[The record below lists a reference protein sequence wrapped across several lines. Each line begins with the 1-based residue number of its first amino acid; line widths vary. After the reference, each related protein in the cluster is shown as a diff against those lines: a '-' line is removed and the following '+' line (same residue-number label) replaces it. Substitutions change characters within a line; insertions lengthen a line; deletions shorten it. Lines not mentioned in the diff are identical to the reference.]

1 MNRLYDDMIS
11 TADSFAVNFSDRG
24 TFDYSF
30 DSLTLAE
37 ELLDEMADYIFED
50 DEAVYNA
57 STMIGAYVFETVRR
71 NLGGEYVWLQKEEQP
86 NAEGVCSYGCISIRP
101 QGDIPLRPDYY
112 CNSNRFF

>member
-11 TADSFAVNFSDRG
+11 TADSFVVNFSDRG

-37 ELLDEMADYIFED
+37 ELLDEMADYMFED

-57 STMIGAYVFETVRR
+57 STMIGAYVFETVAEIWAANTYGSRR
-71 NLGGEYVWLQKEEQP
+71 K
-86 NAEGVCSYGCISIRP
+86 SSRIS
-101 QGDIPLRPDYY
+101 
-112 CNSNRFF
+112 